1 MEGVIGGGGGG
12 GGEDDDGGV
21 GERRGEVVIVVVDCF
36 FVMKLMDLK
45 DEQVRIV
52 LFNSVLLI
60 C

>member
-1 MEGVIGGGGGG
+1 MEGVIGGG